1 MLSLQ
6 SLLLPLRYFR
16 RSTYGICRI
25 RVSVR
30 VRAAMSERFGPR
42 HRQFRAAKQHYGDLR
57 ALGADF
63 IAKPYRQA
71 ALAAALRG
79 ALDTKKQA
87 A

>member
-1 MLSLQ
+1 MNGIALAGEIRRRHPGLPV
-6 SLLLPLRYFR
+6 LLTSGF
-16 RSTYGICRI
+16 SSKI
-25 RVSVR
+25 
-30 VRAAMSERFGPR
+30 AA
-42 HRQFRAAKQHYGDLR
+42 GDLR

-79 ALDTKKQA
+79 ALDTRKQA